1 MERDRHE
8 LELTEDDIRFVV
20 DEVEAGGL
28 SPEGLRQLVRSD
40 PSFRDAVLS
49 DGRVFDKAASADEEL
64 LRISPTLYF
73 QVLLRRARK
82 DLGQVS
88 HTLERSGSETV
99 VVFDS
104 DDVGSFLGKPT
115 VTDYLAAMLA
125 SFTRVESYVMP
136 VRVRRG
142 TWRRVRFSDMDIDS
156 LARLAASVDEEHRF
170 RYFKRIADVCLF
182 ILGIFPSS
190 AASAGQRGFAAVV
203 GGGGRR
209 RSTRRWGSGTTAR
222 RWSTRRRTSRG
233 WRSRWSCCVTTS
245 QWRAR
250 RSTSSQNNTYGTPGR
265 ACSMWEYR
273 RYWLCVCSDY
283 FSDMTA
289 PP

>member
-104 DDVGSFLGKPT
+104 DDVGGFLGKPT

-190 AASAGQRGFAAVV
+190 AASAGQRGVR
-203 GGGGRR
+203 GGRR
-209 RSTRRWGSGTTAR
+209 W
-222 RWSTRRRTSRG
+222 RRTAEEYAEVG
-233 WRSRWSCCVTTS
+233 
-245 QWRAR
+245 R
-250 RSTSSQNNTYGTPGR
+250 RHYGTAMEHPTAHVAGLAEPMKLLR
-265 ACSMWEYR
+265 DNFAVARKALNFIAEQYL
-273 RYWLCVCSDY
+273 RYSRTRVFDVGI
-283 FSDMTA
+283 
-289 PP
+289 P